1 MASVNLT
8 PESAQFLWEYDDKRK
23 WSLIC
28 EHDGMIVKKSPQEYV
43 SKLKVTAKFSPKT
56 GVQIETLC
64 SMQVESMRI
73 GSLENR
79 YEIEKKRTYEKLL
92 LGRD

>member
-43 SKLKVTAKFSPKT
+43 GKLKVKFP
-56 GVQIETLC
+56 G
-64 SMQVESMRI
+64 
-73 GSLENR
+73 
-79 YEIEKKRTYEKLL
+79 LL
-92 LGRD
+92 KIFGHF